1 VLAPFYDLASSLPY
15 DTIDPK
21 RARLAMKIG
30 GEDRL
35 RNMVLPRWEKCAV
48 DLRLDVDL
56 RHDKDALLGRIL
68 IMALEP
74 PDQATT
80 VLEKMK
86 ADGLSHPTVTKLA
99 EGLKARATACLQI
112 LEF

>member
-1 VLAPFYDLASSLPY
+1 
-15 DTIDPK
+15 
-21 RARLAMKIG
+21 MKIC

-48 DLRLDVDL
+48 DLRLD
-56 RHDKDALLGRIL
+56 KDALLGRIL
-68 IMALEP
+68 IMPLEL

-99 EGLKARATACLQI
+99 ERLKARATACQKI